1 MISKRLLAVEIALV
15 IGLSAIFF
23 LPKAPAT
30 SPVGIAL
37 KLPIWVGD
45 WIGEDAEV
53 TPRELEVLA
62 KDTEFARK
70 IYVSPAGDKIFVS
83 IVLSGEDMTS
93 SIHRPER
100 CLPAQGWNLQNTS
113 QRTIPIS
120 DARSL
125 KTTQLLSVR
134 MVEGKK
140 QRVAIKNLTYYWF
153 VGYSDITPSHF
164 TRTMFD
170 LRDRVLHGFDQRWAY
185 VTVSGTVTEGIAR
198 PGRSEAETAKMVEHF
213 IAQLVPEL
221 SRPDG
226 SPMLAVSRR

>member
-70 IYVSPAGDKIFVS
+70 
-83 IVLSGEDMTS
+83 
-93 SIHRPER
+93 
-100 CLPAQGWNLQNTS
+100 
-113 QRTIPIS
+113 
-120 DARSL
+120 
-125 KTTQLLSVR
+125 
-134 MVEGKK
+134 
-140 QRVAIKNLTYYWF
+140 
-153 VGYSDITPSHF
+153 
-164 TRTMFD
+164 D
-170 LRDRVLHGFDQRWAY
+170 LCQ
-185 VTVSGTVTEGIAR
+185 
-198 PGRSEAETAKMVEHF
+198 
-213 IAQLVPEL
+213 
-221 SRPDG
+221 
-226 SPMLAVSRR
+226 SRRR